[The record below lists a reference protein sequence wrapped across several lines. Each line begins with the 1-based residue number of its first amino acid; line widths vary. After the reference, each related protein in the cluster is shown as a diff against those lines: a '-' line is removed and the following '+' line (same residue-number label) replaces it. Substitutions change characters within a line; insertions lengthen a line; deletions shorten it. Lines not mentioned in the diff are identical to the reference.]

1 MPIRRKLLFTA
12 AATLLFLFHA
22 SAQTAPTIP
31 LSVPPSEDQPTY
43 SPTLTYDVA
52 SIREAPRVNGVN
64 MNIDDPAHASTF
76 RVNGIP
82 LQYLIQLAY
91 GFGAF
96 QLSGA
101 PDWVNGMS
109 VTVQAKSD
117 AAADALLAKL
127 PDDQARLE
135 KRHMLQALLA
145 DRLQLKTHWETRPGS
160 VFDLTIAKGGP
171 KLQPTKVEPADPSEP
186 APVANALGPEVHAG
200 GSSQGRVIECRRFTM
215 RSITAM
221 LGTQLHDPVIDK
233 TGLTGTY
240 DFTLQFNLDNSS
252 DPDAYPPLTTALQ
265 EELGLKLESVKGP
278 LDTLV
283 IDHVEK
289 PSEN

>member
-1 MPIRRKLLFTA
+1 MLLSF
-12 AATLLFLFHA
+12 FHA
-22 SAQTAPTIP
+22 VAQTSATIP

-52 SIREAPRVNGVN
+52 SIREAPRINGLA
-64 MNIDDPAHASTF
+64 MNIDDPAHASSF
-76 RVNGIP
+76 RVTGIP

-91 GFGAF
+91 GFGPF
-96 QLSGA
+96 QVSGA
-101 PDWVNGMS
+101 PDWVNGMY

-117 AAADALLAKL
+117 PAADALLAKL
-127 PDDQARLE
+127 PDDQALLE

-145 DRLQLKTHWETRPGS
+145 DRLQLKTHWETRPGAG
-160 VFDLTIAKGGP
+160 FNLTIAKGGP
-171 KLQPTKVEPADPSEP
+171 KLQPTPKVEPADPSDP

-221 LGTQLHDPVIDK
+221 LGTQLKQPVVDR

-240 DFTLQFNLDNSS
+240 DFTIQFNLDNSS
-252 DPDAYPPLTTALQ
+252 EPDAYPSLPTAL
-265 EELGLKLESVKGP
+265 EEQLGLKLESAKGP
-278 LDTLV
+278 IDTLV